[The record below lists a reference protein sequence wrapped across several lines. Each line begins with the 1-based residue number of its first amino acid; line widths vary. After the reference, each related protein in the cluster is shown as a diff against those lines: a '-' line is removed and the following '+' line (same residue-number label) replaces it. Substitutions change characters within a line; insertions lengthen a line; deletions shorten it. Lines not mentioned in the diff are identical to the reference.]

1 MKRFLHPIFCFCLVL
16 GMAPAFGQTY
26 VDQFDNDDPAFLDGA
41 AAYSFGESDSEWTI
55 TGDGS
60 AGPWDVFVYKPHD
73 PAAGTATVVD
83 ATSTNKIYIRAKA
96 SNVGTQLRM
105 DLQDTGGFATS
116 QASLTKT
123 LTTEFMV
130 LEFDFTNNFIDGGY
144 GGTSCSTGP
153 CNVDGT
159 MIEQLIFFINPGA
172 GGFGGSVVI
181 DYIAFGEEPDA
192 VIVSD
197 IFQDHFEQDSS
208 INAFTFIGQGY
219 TVAVDTDNSEVNIT
233 GDGTIAM
240 WDPLTYIFRNPS
252 TLDTIDIDVSE
263 NNKLYIK
270 AKSSVEGTA
279 LRLDLQDI
287 DGFVTTEGSITKI
300 LDTEY
305 QVFEY
310 DYTGVLKDLGF
321 GGTPC
326 TESTAPCPVDPT
338 RIADIVMFIEPGV
351 GEFLGTVSIDYISF
365 GKSLDPPAPPG
376 EIVYGDH
383 FNDNMTNS
391 VSDAFGLVSTEEGSD
406 WTITGDGT
414 ASPFSALAYGLNDQ
428 STGESIVLDVTGNNL
443 LYIRAKSTVEG
454 VPLRVDLIDTLNFIT
469 SQPSL
474 TKTLT
479 SEFQTYVFDF
489 SNQYIDGGY
498 GGTACENGPC
508 NVDGTAISTVLLYPN
523 PVDGEFNGEIVIDFL
538 SFGAALG
545 ADEGPVG
552 IPNYVDNFDNNDPA
566 FISDI
571 GGLVS
576 SIEDSDWIVTGDGTS
591 GQYAPLVYDIHDQVN
606 GTSILASVVGSG
618 DKIYV
623 KAKASVDGT
632 VLRLDLQDEEG
643 FVTSNPS
650 VERTVG
656 TEYTILEFDYANTYI
671 DGGFGGTPCSEG
683 PCAVDGERVN
693 TLQLFINPGT
703 GAYNGTIN
711 IDWISF
717 GQPIDESPTGVV
729 NYSDDYNVDDLS
741 NISDMTGLASSI
753 ANGEWVIQGDGS
765 SGQFSPIVY
774 GAHDVATNDSLAID
788 AVGSNNLLYIRTKS
802 SVEGTV
808 LRIDLQ
814 DNNGFVTSN
823 PSVQQ
828 TLSTE
833 YSIYEY
839 NYSNT
844 YTDGGFGGTPCTSG
858 PCPVDGQRVSD
869 LQFFIDPGVGAFN
882 GALSIDWISFGQ
894 ELMTNV
900 NEIPELE
907 SLAIFPNPVH
917 HTLGLRFDLVEASQV
932 SVKLYNALGATV
944 YQENLGLQAAGQVF
958 EELNVQQLQAGL
970 YFMQV
975 TINGQATKAVRIA
988 KK

>member
-1 MKRFLHPIFCFCLVL
+1 MKKFLHPIFCFCLL
-16 GMAPAFGQTY
+16 LATAPGFGQTY
-26 VDQFDNDDPAFLDGA
+26 LDEFDNDDPAFMDGA
-41 AAYSFGESDSEWTI
+41 AAYSFSEANSELTI
-55 TGDGS
+55 TGDGN

-73 PAAGTATVVD
+73 PSAGTETVVD
-83 ATSTNKIYIRAKA
+83 ATSTNKIFIRAKA
-96 SNVGTQLRM
+96 SNVGTQLRL
-105 DLQDTGGFATS
+105 DLQDVGGFATS
-116 QASLTKT
+116 QAGITKT

-130 LEFDFTNNFIDGGY
+130 LEFDFTGNFIDGGF
-144 GGTSCSTGP
+144 GGTSCTTGP
-153 CNVDGT
+153 CNVDAT
-159 MIEQLIFFINPGA
+159 MIQQLVFFINPGA
-172 GGFGGSVVI
+172 GGFGGTVVI
-181 DYIAFGEEPDA
+181 DYIAFGEEPDP
-192 VIVSD
+192 VITSD
-197 IFQDHFEQDSS
+197 IYQDHFEQDSS
-208 INAFTFIGQGY
+208 VNNFTFIGAGY
-219 TVAVDTDNSEVNIT
+219 TVDVDTDNSEVNIT

-240 WDPLTYIFRNPS
+240 WDPLTYIFRNPN

-270 AKSSVEGTA
+270 AKSTVEGTA

-305 QVFEY
+305 KVFEY
-310 DYTGVLKDLGF
+310 DYSGVLRDLGF

-326 TESTAPCPVDPT
+326 TESTAPCPVNPM

-376 EIVYGDH
+376 VTVYGDH
-383 FNDNMTNS
+383 FNNGTTNS
-391 VSDAFGLVSTEEGSD
+391 VTDPFGLVSTEEGSD

-414 ASPFSALAYGLNDQ
+414 ATPFSALAYGLNDQ
-428 STGESIVLDVTGNNL
+428 STGESIVLDATGNNL

-454 VPLRVDLIDTLNFIT
+454 VPLRIDLVDTLDFVT

-474 TKTLT
+474 TKVLGT
-479 SEFQTYVFDF
+479 EFQTYVYDF
-489 SNQYIDGGY
+489 SGQYIDGGF

-508 NVDGTAISTVLLYPN
+508 PVDGSAIGTVLFYPN
-523 PVDGEFNGEIVIDFL
+523 PVDGGFNGEIVVDFV
-538 SFGAALG
+538 SFGAPLG
-545 ADEGPVG
+545 ADEGPAG
-552 IPNYVDNFDNNDPA
+552 IPNYVDNFDNNDPL

-576 SIEDSDWIVTGDGTS
+576 SIADSDWIITGDGTS
-591 GQYAPLVYDIHDQVN
+591 GAFAPLVYDIHDQVN
-606 GTSILASVVGSG
+606 GTSILGSVVGSG

-632 VLRLDLQDEEG
+632 ILRLDLQDEDG

-650 VERTVG
+650 VQGTVG
-656 TEYTILEFDYANTYI
+656 TEYTVLEFDYTGTYT
-671 DGGFGGTPCSEG
+671 DGGFGGTPCDAG
-683 PCAVDGERVN
+683 PCPVDGERVN
-693 TLQLFINPGT
+693 FLQLFIDPGT
-703 GAYNGTIN
+703 GAYNGTVN

-717 GQPIDESPTGVV
+717 GQPIDESPAGVV

-741 NISDMTGLASSI
+741 NISDMSGLSSNI
-753 ANGEWVIQGDGS
+753 VEGEWTIVGDGS

-774 GAHDVATNDSLAID
+774 SAHDLATNDSLAINV
-788 AVGSNNLLYIRTKS
+788 VGSSNLLYIRTKS
-802 SVEGTV
+802 TVDGTA

-814 DNNGFVTSN
+814 DNKGFVTSN

-828 TLSTE
+828 TLTTE

-839 NYSNT
+839 DYSNT
-844 YTDGGFGGTPCTSG
+844 YTDGGFGGTPCTAG
-858 PCPVDGQRVSD
+858 PCPVDGERVTD
-869 LQFFIDPGVGAFN
+869 LQFFIDPGVGGFN
-882 GALSIDWISFGQ
+882 GTLSIDWISFGQ

-900 NEIPELE
+900 REIPELE
-907 SLAIFPNPVH
+907 SLSLFPNPAH
-917 HTLGLRFDLVEASQV
+917 HTLGMRFDLAEASQV
-932 SVKLYNALGATV
+932 NVQLYNALGATV
-944 YQENLGLQAAGQVF
+944 YQESLGLQPAGRVFQELQV
-958 EELNVQQLQAGL
+958 QDLQAGL

-975 TINGQATKAVRIA
+975 TINGQTTKAVRIV